1 MPYRFAQDRD
11 DYTDFAAG
19 QVLYSLPGQPA
30 FPVRLTTEIF
40 QRCRAHLLRLG
51 RAHPYTVYDPFCGS
65 AYLLVTLAYLHWLE
79 IRQIMGSDADPAII
93 PLARHNLSLITP
105 DGMEARIEQL
115 GQLYEAFGHASHA
128 QALTS
133 ARRLQ
138 TRLLEYCRQ
147 HMITSHIFVAN
158 ALSREDLLQHPELS
172 AVDLIISDLPYG
184 QQSTWVAPQQPG
196 APSNPAWQL
205 LDALQAIASPNT
217 IIALTSNK
225 QQKIAHD
232 AYQRVEQFQI
242 GKRRTNFFRLQV

>member
-19 QVLYSLPGQPA
+19 QVLYSLPAQPA

-40 QRCRAHLLRLG
+40 QRCRTHLLRLG

-65 AYLLVTLAYLHWLE
+65 AHLLVTLAYLHWPE
-79 IRQIMGSDADPAII
+79 IHQIIGSDVDPAII
-93 PLARHNLSLITP
+93 PLAKRNLSLITP
-105 DGMEARIEQL
+105 AGMEARIEQL
-115 GQLYEAFGHASHA
+115 GQLYEAYGNASHA

-138 TRLLEYCRQ
+138 ARLLDYRRR
-147 HMITSHIFVAN
+147 HAITSHIFVAN
-158 ALSREDLLQHPELS
+158 ALNHEDLLQHPELS

-184 QQSTWVAPQQPG
+184 QQSTWITADQPD

-205 LDALQAIASPNT
+205 LDTLQVIASPST

-232 AYQRVEQFQI
+232 GYQRVEQFQI
-242 GKRRTNFFRLQV
+242 GKRRIGFFRLRP

>member
-1 MPYRFAQDRD
+1 MPYRFAQERD

-30 FPVRLTTEIF
+30 FPVRLATEIF

-51 RAHPYTVYDPFCGS
+51 RAQPYTVYDPCCGS
-65 AYLLVTLAYLHWLE
+65 AYLLVTLAYLHWHE
-79 IRQIMGSDADPAII
+79 IHQLIGSDIDPAVI
-93 PLARHNLSLITP
+93 PLAERNLSLITP
-105 DGMEARIEQL
+105 AGMDARIEQL
-115 GQLYEAFGHASHA
+115 VRLYEAYGNVSHA
-128 QALTS
+128 QALVS

-138 TRLLEYCRQ
+138 ARLLASCQR
-147 HMITSHIFVAN
+147 HTLTGHIFVAN
-158 ALSREDLLQHPELS
+158 ALSREDLLQHRELR
-172 AVDLIISDLPYG
+172 AVDLIIADLPYG
-184 QQSTWVAPQQPG
+184 QRSTWIAADQPI

-205 LDALQAIASPNT
+205 LDALQAVASSNT

-242 GKRRTNFFRLQV
+242 GKRRTVFFMLRP